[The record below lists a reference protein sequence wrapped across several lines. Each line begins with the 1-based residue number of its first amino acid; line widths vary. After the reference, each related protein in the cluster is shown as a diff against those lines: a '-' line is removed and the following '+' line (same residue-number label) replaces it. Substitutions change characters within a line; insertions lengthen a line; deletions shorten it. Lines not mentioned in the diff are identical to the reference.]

1 MNSGSEVS
9 CSLCSLPIKK
19 TGQLNTCAFM
29 TTIQPLYCTAG
40 VCIIGHF
47 MMAIFAHVVDIYTLT
62 TPGLVTFHLPQNL
75 QQKYAASFIY

>member
-19 TGQLNTCAFM
+19 IGQLNTCAFM

-47 MMAIFAHVVDIYTLT
+47 MMAIFMVALCNRTDHYIFAL
-62 TPGLVTFHLPQNL
+62 
-75 QQKYAASFIY
+75 